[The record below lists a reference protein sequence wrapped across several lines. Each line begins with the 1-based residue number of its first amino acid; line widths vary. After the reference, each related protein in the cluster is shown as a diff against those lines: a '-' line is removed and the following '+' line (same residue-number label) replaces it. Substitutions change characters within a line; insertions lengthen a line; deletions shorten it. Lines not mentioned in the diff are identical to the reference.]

1 MAAEQ
6 PGWYFD
12 PKRPGIRRYWD
23 GHGWV
28 DVDQIVDEHS
38 DPPSQREPSTDPG
51 LGQGA
56 GPRLISQRRPD
67 DQAADL
73 EGPPSSGDQESLP
86 D

>member
-1 MAAEQ
+1 MGADQ

-28 DVDQIVDEHS
+28 DVDQIVDEHGE
-38 DPPSQREPSTDPG
+38 PPSQREPSSPTTASSP
-51 LGQGA
+51 
-56 GPRLISQRRPD
+56 GPRLIAQRRPD
-67 DQAADL
+67 GEATDL
-73 EGPPSSGDQESLP
+73 ESPPPAGEQESLP